1 MITQE
6 SISRQLAKGPFIPHP
21 LIENAHLQ
29 TIMASFIPRPAAF
42 LARISE
48 ERLFNGAAGVRVLT
62 RCSWHQDRLKRATL
76 LLVHG
81 LEGSSESLYML
92 GTAAK
97 GFRAG
102 FNVVRLNIRSCG
114 GSDHLTPAIYHAGQT
129 DDLRRVIEELEERD
143 GVDDLYLIGFSLGG
157 NMALKLAGELGAAV
171 PDSLRGIVAVSPSI
185 HLPSCIAAIELR
197 SNLIYHL
204 RFVRSLKNSLQRKA
218 RLFPD
223 RYDASKLK
231 GVWTIREF
239 DNRYTAP
246 HSGFRD
252 AADYYERA
260 SSLPLLGS
268 IRTPTLIIHAKD
280 DPLIPF
286 GPFEQARIE
295 TNPNITLLAPERGGH
310 IGFLT
315 SRNEDGDCFWAER
328 KVIEFALW
336 MRSKRRDLLERSE
349 PGQAATGLTIQAPRL

>member
-6 SISRQLAKGPFIPHP
+6 SISRQLAKEPFIPHP

-29 TIMASFIPRPAAF
+29 TIMASFIPRPASI
-42 LARISE
+42 LAQVSE
-48 ERLFNGAAGVRVLT
+48 ERLFNGAAGVRVLA
-62 RCSWHQDRLKRATL
+62 RCSWQRYRLKAPTL

-81 LEGSSESLYML
+81 LEGSSESPYML

-97 GFRAG
+97 GLTAG

-114 GSDHLTPAIYHAGQT
+114 GSDHLTPTIYHAGQI
-129 DDLRRVIEELEERD
+129 DDLRRVIEELRECD

-171 PDSLRGIVAVSPSI
+171 PCSVRGIVAVSPSI
-185 HLPSCIAAIELR
+185 HLPSCIAAIESR

-204 RFVRSLKNSLQRKA
+204 RFVRSLRNSLRRKA
-218 RLFPD
+218 KLFPD
-223 RYDASKLK
+223 RYDASRLK

-260 SSLPLLGS
+260 SALPFLRA
-268 IRTPTLIIHAKD
+268 IRVPTLIVHAKD

-286 GPFEQARIE
+286 PPFEQARIE
-295 TNPNITLLAPERGGH
+295 ANPNIMLLAPERGGH
-310 IGFLT
+310 VGFLT

-328 KVIEFALW
+328 KAIEFAELVN
-336 MRSKRRDLLERSE
+336 S
-349 PGQAATGLTIQAPRL
+349 AAVHGGLPE